1 MNLQPVSDPTRV
13 SVAELIQLAAAARE
27 LPIIASGARAHQSG
41 GYLSAFKG
49 RGMEFDEVRPYQ
61 AGDDIRHLDWKVT
74 ARTGDTYTK
83 LFRQE
88 RERPVLLWV
97 DLRPAMFF
105 ATRGVFKSVI
115 AARLATL
122 LAWRASRANDRVGGL
137 VFTATSH
144 EEIKPGRGKTAV
156 LHFLQRLAAASVPPA
171 DAPHLQREDPGIHA
185 LARLRR
191 VAKPGSL
198 IFLISD
204 FRGLL
209 EAARQ
214 DVARLSRHNDVMLV
228 HVYDPLEAKLPPPG
242 RYRVSDGHAMVDLN
256 SADRFTVDRY
266 AQRFNERRMALQELV
281 RRLHIRLLDAPTDIP
296 PLDALR
302 SGLKQYR

>member
-1 MNLQPVSDPTRV
+1 MTAQAVLDPTRV
-13 SVAELIQLAAAARE
+13 TIAELIQLAAAARE

-83 LFRQE
+83 IFRQE

-97 DLRPAMFF
+97 DLRPSMFF
-105 ATRGVFKSVI
+105 ATRGAFKSVI
-115 AARLATL
+115 AARVATL
-122 LAWRASRANDRVGGL
+122 LAWSAARANDRVGGL
-137 VFTATSH
+137 IFSATSH
-144 EEIKPGRGKTAV
+144 EEIKPGRGKSAV
-156 LHFLQRLAAASVPPA
+156 LHFLKRLAAACEHPA
-171 DAPHLQREDPGIHA
+171 EAAEAQREDPAEHA
-185 LARLRR
+185 LARLCR

-209 EAARQ
+209 DAAKH
-214 DVARLSRHNDVMLV
+214 DVARLAQHNDVMLV
-228 HVYDPLEAKLPPPG
+228 HIYDPLEARLPPPG
-242 RYRVSDGHAMVDLN
+242 RYRLSDGHSIVDVN
-256 SADRFTVDRY
+256 SADKSTAERY
-266 AQRFNERRMALQELV
+266 AQRFTQHCDALQALT
-281 RRLHIRLLDAPTDIP
+281 RRLRIRLLEAPTDVP
-296 PLDALR
+296 TLEALR
-302 SGLKQYR
+302 AGLKQHR